1 MFDFFKNKKDN
12 KELDA
17 KGLRDLILQFIKE
30 ELQRLDGGEG
40 KGICALQLYIAAEEG
55 ELFLYETSLYITE
68 PGRLA
73 EEIQRIG
80 DNYAIELPADWKL
93 EVLFVNELP
102 AGSIKKE
109 ALKTGLV
116 LKSISRTQ
124 AAQASA
130 TQAKISI
137 LKGQAEQQEY
147 LLEPQTNRINI
158 GREKNVQ
165 AKDGSFRINTIA
177 FPEGAE
183 FESNKYISRQHAH
196 IEWDRE
202 TGAFKLFA
210 DEGGVPPGNKTKI
223 RSAKDESLQKLN
235 STLIGY
241 PLADGD
247 QVILADQ
254 VVLEFSVITA

>member
-17 KGLRDLILQFIKE
+17 KGLRDLILQFVKE

-40 KGICALQLYIAAEEG
+40 KGLSALQLYVAAEEG
-55 ELFLYETSLYITE
+55 ERFLYETSLYSTE
-68 PGRLA
+68 PSRLQ

-93 EVLFVNELP
+93 EVLFVSELP
-102 AGSIKKE
+102 SGSIIKA

-116 LKSISRTQ
+116 FKAASR
-124 AAQASA
+124 AQAN
-130 TQAKISI
+130 QAITTKAKVCI
-137 LKGQAEQQEY
+137 LNGQAEKQEY
-147 LLEPQTNRINI
+147 ILEPVTNRINI

-165 AKDGSFRINTIA
+165 AKDGSYRINGIA
-177 FPEGAE
+177 FPGELE
-183 FESNKYISRQHAH
+183 NNKYVSRQHAH
-196 IEWDRE
+196 IEWDSV
-202 TGAFKLFA
+202 TAQFKIYA

-223 RSAKDESLQKLN
+223 RSAKDETVQKLN

-241 PLADGD
+241 PLVDGD
-247 QVILADQ
+247 QVILAD
-254 VVLEFSVITA
+254 VAVLEFSIIKA